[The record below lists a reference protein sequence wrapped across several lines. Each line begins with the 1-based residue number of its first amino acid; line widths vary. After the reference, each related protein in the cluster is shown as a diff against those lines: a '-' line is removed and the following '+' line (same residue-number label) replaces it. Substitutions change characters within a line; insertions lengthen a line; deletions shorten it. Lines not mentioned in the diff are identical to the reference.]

1 MQTLNVFN
9 NSIVSKVYNLLSS
22 AVSSRRE
29 KGQRFTVVKYESNA
43 VDIFIFLHSMVNRC
57 KNPEITLWPDL
68 NLTVGLDTN
77 FS

>member
-29 KGQRFTVVKYESNA
+29 KGQWFTAVKYESNA
-43 VDIFIFLHSMVNRC
+43 VDIFFFF
-57 KNPEITLWPDL
+57 TQY
-68 NLTVGLDTN
+68 G
-77 FS
+77 